1 MVKFFFEMA
10 RSCIVRDHHRCVEA
24 RKDNNNSSMNVL
36 ENREPT
42 VIKCDD
48 AIIIER
54 LVCNYETMMT
64 TTTTTTMEDIM
75 NRDQRTTM
83 HRVYDRCP
91 TTVDTDKVLELTV
104 GVQGGKTT
112 TMATRCRPD
121 ITRVNFH
128 QVPNNKNFHNNH
140 NTRTWNNDLRR
151 YSKISNSCDDSF
163 LVTRSRYNRRIT
175 STRFNST
182 VFPLLRLASL
192 LFAFLV
198 ISVNGAPMSL
208 GEKRMTSQ
216 EKWRSPCGEAG
227 QASVDYEGDQD
238 VEQISDK
245 QLMVQISMQARTA
258 LLHAELFLGTYVK
271 LTFNSDLE
279 TMQSEWKKSRYDWL
293 PSFNE
298 IPKHFKEVMEQK
310 YLDQFDVRLLDTI
323 LLNIYE
329 YMQKFAVGLEQ
340 IVWDQEYYNGRFQE
354 EFKQTELNLGAVLCM
369 LQTALVERAVTFKQ
383 DVSPTIMN
391 HEYRNMKAE
400 TYRNLRDFLI
410 FRDYVNGL
418 EFILQ
423 VFDHLQSKLTS

>member
-1 MVKFFFEMA
+1 
-10 RSCIVRDHHRCVEA
+10 
-24 RKDNNNSSMNVL
+24 
-36 ENREPT
+36 
-42 VIKCDD
+42 
-48 AIIIER
+48 
-54 LVCNYETMMT
+54 
-64 TTTTTTMEDIM
+64 
-75 NRDQRTTM
+75 
-83 HRVYDRCP
+83 
-91 TTVDTDKVLELTV
+91 
-104 GVQGGKTT
+104 
-112 TMATRCRPD
+112 
-121 ITRVNFH
+121 
-128 QVPNNKNFHNNH
+128 
-140 NTRTWNNDLRR
+140 
-151 YSKISNSCDDSF
+151 
-163 LVTRSRYNRRIT
+163 
-175 STRFNST
+175 
-182 VFPLLRLASL
+182 
-192 LFAFLV
+192 
-198 ISVNGAPMSL
+198 
-208 GEKRMTSQ
+208 MTSQ

-383 DVSPTIMN
+383 DVPPTIMN